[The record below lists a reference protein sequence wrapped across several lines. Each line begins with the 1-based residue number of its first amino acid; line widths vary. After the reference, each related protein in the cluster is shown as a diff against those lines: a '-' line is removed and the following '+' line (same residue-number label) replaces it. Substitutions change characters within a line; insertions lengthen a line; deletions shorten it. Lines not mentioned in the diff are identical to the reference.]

1 MGNVFYFGW
10 EEQYLIWLQH
20 LGESGILHTILLA
33 LNNFFS
39 MLGEETICVAVM
51 GFIYWGISKEKG
63 RRIGIVVV
71 AANISNGMI
80 KNIFK
85 RLRPYQV
92 LDKVNLLREVGGFSF
107 PSGHSANAA
116 ALYPTT
122 AYEFKSK
129 KWLKYIAVIVPICVA
144 VSRNFL
150 GAHWPTDVLVGLIQ
164 GILILA
170 IVEFLSAKI
179 DNKYIVYG
187 ILLAVGFL
195 GMFYCKTEDYFNSY
209 GMMIGVFL
217 GTLFEEKF
225 VNFENTNK
233 IPLIILRTIF
243 GAVVYLGCNTLIKA
257 LIGGIFAEDTYGYFI
272 MRVIRYALVVFIL
285 LGVYP
290 LTFGIEKKLF
300 KKS

>member
-39 MLGEETICVAVM
+39 MLGEETVCVAVM

-116 ALYPTT
+116 ALYPAT

-164 GILILA
+164 GILIFA

-187 ILLAVGFL
+187 IL
-195 GMFYCKTEDYFNSY
+195 
-209 GMMIGVFL
+209 
-217 GTLFEEKF
+217 
-225 VNFENTNK
+225 
-233 IPLIILRTIF
+233 
-243 GAVVYLGCNTLIKA
+243 
-257 LIGGIFAEDTYGYFI
+257 
-272 MRVIRYALVVFIL
+272 
-285 LGVYP
+285 
-290 LTFGIEKKLF
+290 
-300 KKS
+300 